1 MTFSITLAGCLPTTA
16 CTTVQDVIKLA
27 QFFFSNTLFSKNW
40 HPTRCYIT
48 DKSPLSRLRWN
59 DFNCLFDNTVRLKM
73 ARQWALEHS
82 DFQSLKLKQFS
93 MIKQFSIV
101 FLQKKTMYIPYGLL
115 FCTSAR
121 FSLPI
126 SRHMMTKTNIYI
138 RISMNGCLPTTACER
153 TNITCRTSELI

>member
-1 MTFSITLAGCLPTTA
+1 MRRIWRSPLLWLVAYLQQLVYY
-16 CTTVQDVIKLA
+16 CTRRDKIGLV
-27 QFFFSNTLFSKNW
+27 FFSNTLFSKNW

-138 RISMNGCLPTTACER
+138 RISMNQC
-153 TNITCRTSELI
+153 TSELI